1 MGGESQLKAPEG
13 PMREGYQFGGW
24 YKEAECETPW
34 DFERDRT
41 PAEEYDEEGNVI
53 FREKEL
59 YAKWL
64 PKDL

>member
-1 MGGESQLKAPEG
+1 MDRQLGGREPVESAGRSDEG
-13 PMREGYQFGGW
+13 RISFG
-24 YKEAECETPW
+24 
-34 DFERDRT
+34 RDRT